1 MDHRTGDR
9 LRRRLPAMGDL
20 TLQLLEWVDA
30 RPRTYADA
38 IDAWRTSCPRL
49 SVWDDAMIDGLV
61 RVLPSSNGNPSTVE
75 VTAEGRALLR
85 D

>member
-1 MDHRTGDR
+1 MTTSTT
-9 LRRRLPAMGDL
+9 AL

-49 SVWDDAMIDGLV
+49 SVWDDAVIDGLV
-61 RVLPSSNGNPSTVE
+61 RVVPSNNGNPPAVE
-75 VTAEGRALLR
+75 VTTAGRALLR

>member
-1 MDHRTGDR
+1 V
-9 LRRRLPAMGDL
+9 ANL
-20 TLQLLEWVDA
+20 TAQLLVWIAD

-49 SVWDDAMIDGLV
+49 SVWDDAVIDGLV
-61 RVLPSSNGNPSTVE
+61 RVVPSRNGTPSTVE
-75 VTAEGRALLR
+75 VTAAGRALLR

>member
-1 MDHRTGDR
+1 
-9 LRRRLPAMGDL
+9 MGEL
-20 TLQLLEWVDA
+20 TVQLLEWVAA
-30 RPRTYADA
+30 RERTYVDA

-75 VTAEGRALLR
+75 VTTAGRALLR